1 MCDFKI
7 FCIRV
12 SVFEELSHL
21 SLTPSETT
29 VKKSNHI
36 RMKFTN
42 TINFYCYSF
51 LFAGIF
57 NTGFTSPDVATLR
70 DCISV
75 LFMFERRPVEDK
87 QFKDDCRQWL
97 DMLVSPHTTTS

>member
-1 MCDFKI
+1 MISKY

-21 SLTPSETT
+21 SLAPPETI
-29 VKKSNHI
+29 VKVESHLKLTSV
-36 RMKFTN
+36 
-42 TINFYCYSF
+42 INQFYCYSF

-57 NTGFTSPDVATLR
+57 NTGFTSPDVAKLR

-97 DMLVSPHTTTS
+97 DMLVSPHPTTS